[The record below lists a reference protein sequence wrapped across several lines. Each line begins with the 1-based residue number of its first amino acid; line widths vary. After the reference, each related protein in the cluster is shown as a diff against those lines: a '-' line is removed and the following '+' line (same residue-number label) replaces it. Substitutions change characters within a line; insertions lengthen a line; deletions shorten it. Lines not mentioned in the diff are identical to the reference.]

1 MKFYQGLEIQYKEL
15 QGKVNFIS
23 SQYITMTLN
32 QNNTDVLIYPEQ
44 WDEIQLMTGNRQE
57 EK

>member
-23 SQYITMTLN
+23 SQYITMTLDR
-32 QNNTDVLIYPEQ
+32 NNTDVLIYPEQ